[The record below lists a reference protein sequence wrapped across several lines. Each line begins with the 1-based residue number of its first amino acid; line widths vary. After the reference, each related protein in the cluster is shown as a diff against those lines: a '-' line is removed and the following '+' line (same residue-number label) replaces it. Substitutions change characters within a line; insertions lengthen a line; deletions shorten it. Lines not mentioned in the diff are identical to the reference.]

1 MSVPAQDGPRVIAIP
16 PLIYLTFLG
25 VGFGMDFL
33 IPVPILPNQVQYA
46 LGGTILVGSFLI
58 MPFVLSRF
66 RRAKTT
72 FDARK
77 GATALITT
85 GPYRYTRNPSYIS
98 LTMLQLGIGIAA
110 DNIWVLAGLV
120 PAVLMTHYGVI
131 LKEEKYLDEKFGEAY
146 RDYKRSVRRWL

>member
-1 MSVPAQDGPRVIAIP
+1 MKVPAQDGPRVVAIP

-25 VGFGMDFL
+25 AGFGVDFL
-33 IPVPILPNQVQYA
+33 SPVPVLPNEVQYT
-46 LGGTILVGSFLI
+46 LGGTILMGSFLI

-77 GATALITT
+77 GATTLITT
-85 GPYRYTRNPSYIS
+85 GPHRYTRNPAYVS
-98 LTMLQLGIGIAA
+98 LTMLQLGLGITA
-110 DNIWVLAGLV
+110 DSVWVLAGLV
-120 PAVLMTHYGVI
+120 PAVLVTHYGVI
-131 LKEEKYLDEKFGEAY
+131 LREEEYLEQQFGEAY